1 MLLTVLKAKIHRA
14 SVTHAEL
21 HYEGSCAID
30 SRLLDISGILENEMV
45 HIYNVNSGHRF
56 STYAIR
62 AEESSGIISVNGAAA
77 HRAKPGDLVI
87 ICAYGMC
94 DEEEAKSYQPT
105 LVYVD
110 RQNRL
115 THTNHSIGEQ
125 KADIE

>member
-62 AEESSGIISVNGAAA
+62 AEEGSGIISVNGAAA

-87 ICAYGMC
+87 ICAYGQC
-94 DEEEAKSYQPT
+94 DEAEAKAYTPT

-110 RQNRL
+110 RHNRL
-115 THTNHSIGEQ
+115 THTNHSIGVQ
-125 KADIE
+125 KADVE

>member
-1 MLLTVLKAKIHRA
+1 MQITLLKAKIHRA

-30 SRLLDISGILENEMV
+30 SRLLEISGIRDNERIE
-45 HIYNVNSGHRF
+45 IYNVSNGERF

-62 AEESSGIISVNGAAA
+62 AEAGSGIISVNGAAA
-77 HRAKPGDLVI
+77 HRAEPGDLVI

-94 DEEEAKSYQPT
+94 DEAEAAKHKPT

-110 RQNRL
+110 RDNRL
-115 THTNHSIGEQ
+115 THTNHGIPAQ
-125 KADIE
+125 AA